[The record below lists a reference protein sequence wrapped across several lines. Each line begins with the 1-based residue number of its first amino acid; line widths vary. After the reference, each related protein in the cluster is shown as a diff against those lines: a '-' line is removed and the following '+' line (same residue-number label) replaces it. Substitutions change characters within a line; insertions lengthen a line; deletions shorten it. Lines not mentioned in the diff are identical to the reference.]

1 MTTKVK
7 QIRNQ
12 QELESVI
19 NADFKSLDEAE
30 SILSFGIFKGQ
41 SIEDVPNYYLDWILS
56 EGMLEEN
63 SCYNYLLEP
72 VEKEIAY
79 RKEFDIF
86 ITEE

>member
-12 QELESVI
+12 QELEAVI

-30 SILSFGIFKGQ
+30 FLIPFGQFKGQ
-41 SIEDVPNYYLDWILS
+41 SIEDVPNYYLNWMLS

-63 SCYNYLLEP
+63 SCYNSLLEP
-72 VEKEIAY
+72 VEKELAY
-79 RKEFDIF
+79 RKEFNIF
-86 ITEE
+86 ITE